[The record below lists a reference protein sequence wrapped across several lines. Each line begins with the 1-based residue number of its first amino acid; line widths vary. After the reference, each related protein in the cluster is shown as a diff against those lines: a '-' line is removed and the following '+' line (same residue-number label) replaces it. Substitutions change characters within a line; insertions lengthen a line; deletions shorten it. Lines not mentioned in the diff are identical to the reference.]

1 MLLSI
6 VIPVYQAENILTEL
20 INRTKSSVNEVTNN
34 YQIILVDDGSR
45 DNSWKIINNICAAEQ
60 NIKAIKLSRNFGQQH
75 AITAGLDYAEG
86 DWTIVMDCDLQDRPE
101 EISRL
106 YNKAIQGY
114 DIVFAKRI
122 NRKDTFF
129 TKLFSTLFYSIYSYL
144 TGVKQDASIAN
155 FGIYSQKVV
164 GVIKNM
170 KEPMR
175 AFSSMA
181 RWVGFKRTSIEVEHG
196 ERLNG
201 KSSNTVS
208 KKVNLALDIMLS
220 YSDKPLKII
229 VSIGFLISVASFV
242 AALLLLYKYL
252 RGEIVVLGYT
262 SIMISVWLLGGVII
276 FILGVV
282 GLYIAKIFS
291 GVKDRPLYIVDEKL
305 NCKQ

>member
-20 INRTKSSVNEVTNN
+20 ISRIKNSVKSIANN

-45 DNSWKIINNICAAEQ
+45 DNSWKIINDICAAEQ
-60 NIKAIKLSRNFGQQH
+60 NIKALKLSRNFGQQH

-86 DWTIVMDCDLQDRPE
+86 SWVIVMDCDLQDRPE
-101 EISRL
+101 EITKL
-106 YNKAIQGY
+106 YSKAVEGY

-122 NRKDTFF
+122 NRKDTFL
-129 TKLFSTLFYSIYSYL
+129 TRLLSKLFYGVYSYL

-155 FGIYSQKVV
+155 FGIYSNKVIA
-164 GVIKNM
+164 VIKNM

-196 ERLNG
+196 ERFRG
-201 KSSNTVS
+201 KSSNTIS

-220 YSDKPLKII
+220 YSDKPLKLI
-229 VSIGFLISVASFV
+229 VGIGFLISMASFI
-242 AALLLLYKYL
+242 AALSLLYRYI

-262 SIMISVWLLGGVII
+262 SIMVSVWLLGGVII

-305 NCKQ
+305 NCK

>member
-6 VIPVYQAENILTEL
+6 VIPVYQAENILAEL
-20 INRTKSSVNEVTNN
+20 INRVKSSVNEITNN

-45 DNSWKIINNICAAEQ
+45 DNSWKIINAICAAEQ
-60 NIKAIKLSRNFGQQH
+60 NIKALKLSRNFGQQH
-75 AITAGLDYAEG
+75 AITAGLDNAEG

-101 EISRL
+101 EISKL
-106 YNKAIQGY
+106 YSKAIEGY
-114 DIVFAKRI
+114 DIVFAKRL
-122 NRKDTFF
+122 NRKDTWW
-129 TKLFSTLFYSIYSYL
+129 TKLLSRLFYRLYSYL
-144 TGVKQDASIAN
+144 TGIKQDASIAN
-155 FGIYSQKVV
+155 FGIYSNKVIS
-164 GVIKNM
+164 VIKNM

-181 RWVGFKRTSIEVEHG
+181 RWVGFNKTSIEVEHG
-196 ERLNG
+196 ERLKG
-201 KSSNTVS
+201 KSSNTIS
-208 KKVNLALDIMLS
+208 KKINLALDIILS

-229 VSIGFLISVASFV
+229 VSVGFLISMASFI
-242 AALLLLYKYL
+242 AALSLLYRYI

-262 SIMISVWLLGGVII
+262 SIMVSVWLLGGVII

-305 NCKQ
+305 NCK